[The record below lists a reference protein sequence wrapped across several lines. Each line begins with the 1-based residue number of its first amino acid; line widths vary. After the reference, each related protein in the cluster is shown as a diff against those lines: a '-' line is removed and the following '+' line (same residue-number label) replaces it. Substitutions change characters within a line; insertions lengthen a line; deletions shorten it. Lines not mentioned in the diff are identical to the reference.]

1 MLKEMYKAEVVLF
14 GEHHTNPIVHWLQYE
29 ATVDLSKSNKLTLSA
44 EMFDADNQAALNDY
58 L

>member
-1 MLKEMYKAEVVLF
+1 MYKAEVVLF
-14 GEHHTNPIVHWLQYE
+14 GEHHNNPIVHWLQYE
-29 ATVDLSKSNKLTLSA
+29 ATVDFSKSNKLTLSA